1 MIFTRFVLFNRDYS
15 LFAKLICNPIAIFI
29 IIVDN
34 INMIYDFSKYELS
47 NKEYGGSEKKI
58 GIYIDGY
65 EYMLKF
71 QKKTAF
77 GLRNNHISEYIGC
90 KIYSMLGYSTQEVY
104 LGIYKKE
111 NVVACKD
118 FVIDGYQFV
127 PFNDVGESSLEIDK
141 EKYQYSYEDIVA
153 LLESNRK
160 ITNVKETIDI
170 FFDMY
175 IVDALLGNFD
185 RHGGNWGFLKK
196 ANKYILSPIF
206 DNGSCLYPAMVD
218 ENKMQQII
226 NDEEEINKRIYSF
239 PTSQIKL
246 NGEKSSY
253 YEVISSLQY
262 KECNEALIR
271 QYKKIDLTQI
281 DKLIDSI
288 EIISEIHK
296 EFYKT
301 MIHKRYEKIILE
313 SYKKLMEK
321 KNG

>member
-1 MIFTRFVLFNRDYS
+1 MIH
-15 LFAKLICNPIAIFI
+15 
-29 IIVDN
+29 
-34 INMIYDFSKYELS
+34 DFSKYELS

-77 GLRNNHISEYIGC
+77 GLRNNHISEYLGC
-90 KIYSMLGYSTQEVY
+90 KIYTALGFNAQEVY
-104 LGIYKKE
+104 LGTYKGE

-118 FVIDGYQFV
+118 FVVDGYQFV

-141 EKYQYSYEDIVA
+141 EKYQYSYEDIIE
-153 LLESNRK
+153 LLESNK
-160 ITNVKETIDI
+160 KLTNVQETIDI

-196 ANKYILSPIF
+196 DNKYILSPIF
-206 DNGSCLYPAMVD
+206 DNGSCLFPAMVD
-218 ENKMQQII
+218 ENMMKQII
-226 NDEEEINKRIYSF
+226 NSEEEINKRIYTF

-253 YEVISSLQY
+253 FKIINSLQFN
-262 KECNEALIR
+262 ECNNALTRIHER
-271 QYKKIDLTQI
+271 INLNQI
-281 DKLIDSI
+281 DKLIDSN
-288 EIISEIHK
+288 ELLSEIHK
-296 EFYKT
+296 KFYKT
-301 MIHKRYEKIILE
+301 IIHKRYEKIILE
-313 SYKKLMEK
+313 SYSKLTEK
-321 KNG
+321 KHE